1 MKTFEIFSESKKKGQ
16 NGRRKFKIVL
26 YKIHPDE
33 CIDTENEVGTQF
45 NLNGITWIEEY
56 CKKALD
62 SIKGMFLRC
71 EFLDEERTEL
81 CGHGMTDIID
91 DVPIFENAT
100 TIGSFTNGYI
110 DEIIDDNGEKIKVC
124 IGEGEIDSSCY
135 HNFCERLDENIANGI
150 FPNGS
155 VEIMRTEGNDGIVYK
170 YGYKEQ
176 GRIPTE
182 FIHSGYALLG
192 ITPSDNTAKLV
203 ELNEHKEET
212 NTMDEAKITALIEQT
227 VSVYTNHASEINQY
241 KEDCDK
247 KVKEL
252 NETVETITSE
262 KEEAIA
268 NSEKIQTALDECKK
282 ELDETYKKLD
292 GLYEEIKTLREE
304 LGKAKAKE
312 RVGELNVAIADFSDT
327 EKEYAK
333 AEIDAFNADP
343 VASEINSV
351 VNKIWEGIGKIAKAD
366 ADAAKVIAEQNAQ
379 KAKLEDIFS
388 IVDTGAKAPEDTNI
402 F

>member
-16 NGRRKFKIVL
+16 NGRRKFKIIL
-26 YKIHPDE
+26 YKIYPDE
-33 CIDTENEVGTQF
+33 CIDVENEVGTEY

-56 CKKALD
+56 CRKALD

-71 EFLDEERTEL
+71 EFLDDERTEL

-100 TIGSFTNGYI
+100 TIGTFTNGYI
-110 DEIIDDNGEKIKVC
+110 DEIEDDNGEKIKVC

-192 ITPSDNTAKLV
+192 ITPSDNAAKLV
-203 ELNEHKEET
+203 ELNEHKEEI
-212 NTMDEAKITALIEQT
+212 NTMTDVEIKALVEQT
-227 VSVYTNHASEINQY
+227 VSAYTNHTSEINECK
-241 KEDCDK
+241 KECDE

-252 NETVETITSE
+252 NKCLDKE
-262 KEEAIA
+262 KAEKNEAIA
-268 NSEKIQTALDECKK
+268 NSEKIQAALDECKN
-282 ELDETYKKLD
+282 ELSKTYEKLD
-292 GLYEEIKTLREE
+292 ALYEEMDALRDE

-312 RVGELNVAIADFSDT
+312 RVGELNAAIAAFTDA
-327 EKEYAK
+327 EREYAK
-333 AEIDAFNADP
+333 AEIEAFEADP
-343 VASEINSV
+343 ITSEINSV
-351 VNKIWEGIGKIAKAD
+351 VNKIWEGIGKTAKAKSD
-366 ADAAKVIAEQNAQ
+366 AEKVAAEQNAA
-379 KAKLEDIFS
+379 KANIEDIFS
-388 IVDTGAKAPEDTNI
+388 VVDTGTNVLEDTNI